1 MKVIVIDTETTNS
14 LEEPICYDIGFS
26 IVDKFS
32 GNVIDKRSYVIADI
46 FLDKE
51 LMNTAYFKDK
61 IPQYWNE
68 IKNGDRVLTS
78 FRKIAIEF
86 RKLMKENEIKEVY
99 AHNMRFDYRAL
110 NLTQRFIT
118 CSRFRYFFPYGV
130 KICDTLKMAREVLK
144 ENQQYRE
151 FCVANNFLT
160 SNNQNR
166 YTAEVIYRFLTNDI
180 DFVESHTGLEDVLI
194 EKEIL
199 RYCLELAPDLNGE
212 LW

>member
-1 MKVIVIDTETTNS
+1 
-14 LEEPICYDIGFS
+14 
-26 IVDKFS
+26 
-32 GNVIDKRSYVIADI
+32 
-46 FLDKE
+46 
-51 LMNTAYFKDK
+51 
-61 IPQYWNE
+61 
-68 IKNGDRVLTS
+68 
-78 FRKIAIEF
+78 
-86 RKLMKENEIKEVY
+86 
-99 AHNMRFDYRAL
+99 
-110 NLTQRFIT
+110 
-118 CSRFRYFFPYGV
+118 
-130 KICDTLKMAREVLK
+130 MAREVLK

>member
-51 LMNTAYFKDK
+51 LMNTAYFKEK

-86 RKLMKENEIKEVY
+86 RKLMKENEIEEVY

-118 CSRFRYFFPYGV
+118 CSRFRYFFPYGI
-130 KICDTLKMAREVLK
+130 KICDTLKMAREVLRD
-144 ENQQYRE
+144 NQQYRE
-151 FCVANNFLT
+151 FCVANNFVT